1 MNGETMQTSL
11 RLHPY
16 IIKQR
21 YSDIIQPIFRNLV
34 SKFFDVRSCEALAC
48 VCFDRASMSEQ
59 SSRMMVSSWKSA
71 ERMLQTCS
79 YFEYIDRLCVKD
91 VLDFIEIML
100 MDIQEKCDQL
110 EEELRRDQSA
120 PNAFHVRNALLLLE
134 RARSDSRSAH
144 RDDDD
149 ARKYA
154 RDLVTLSEVL
164 QIWLVN
170 FAPIPVLEQV
180 VPHIS
185 SRASTHH
192 GQGCSNGSHHEA
204 QTTRTPGGVTSD
216 CRVREVEELVVE
228 ALRTWN
234 ELDAGSKWD
243 ALARIIETFK
253 EQMPP
258 VYLAAMADDLWQNA
272 YPEIDNHLDSDWSIH
287 S

>member
-1 MNGETMQTSL
+1 MAASAPFRYHWDIIQTSFRHHWDVILTSSREPAHWNCQENLKMNGETMQTSL

-21 YSDIIQPIFRNLV
+21 YSDIIQPIFSNLV

-185 SRASTHH
+185 SRD
-192 GQGCSNGSHHEA
+192 GQGCSNG
-204 QTTRTPGGVTSD
+204 
-216 CRVREVEELVVE
+216 
-228 ALRTWN
+228 
-234 ELDAGSKWD
+234 
-243 ALARIIETFK
+243 
-253 EQMPP
+253 
-258 VYLAAMADDLWQNA
+258 
-272 YPEIDNHLDSDWSIH
+272 
-287 S
+287 

>member
-100 MDIQEKCDQL
+100 MDIQE
-110 EEELRRDQSA
+110 
-120 PNAFHVRNALLLLE
+120 HVTNWRKNCVVIRALQMLFTFE
-134 RARSDSRSAH
+134 MH
-144 RDDDD
+144 CF
-149 ARKYA
+149 
-154 RDLVTLSEVL
+154 
-164 QIWLVN
+164 
-170 FAPIPVLEQV
+170 FANVPGLIH
-180 VPHIS
+180 VPHIAMMMMLENTLVTWS
-185 SRASTHH
+185 HCLRFSRF
-192 GQGCSNGSHHEA
+192 G
-204 QTTRTPGGVTSD
+204 
-216 CRVREVEELVVE
+216 
-228 ALRTWN
+228 
-234 ELDAGSKWD
+234 
-243 ALARIIETFK
+243 
-253 EQMPP
+253 
-258 VYLAAMADDLWQNA
+258 
-272 YPEIDNHLDSDWSIH
+272 
-287 S
+287 

>member
-21 YSDIIQPIFRNLV
+21 YSDITQPTFRNLV

-185 SRASTHH
+185 SRD
-192 GQGCSNGSHHEA
+192 GQGCSNGADHQA
-204 QTTRTPGGVTSD
+204 QTMRSPAGVTSD
-216 CRVREVEELVVE
+216 CRVRVVEECVLE
-228 ALRTWN
+228 AVSTWN

-258 VYLAAMADDLWQNA
+258 VYLAAMADDL
-272 YPEIDNHLDSDWSIH
+272 
-287 S
+287 